1 MKYKN
6 LLKTP
11 AGEKWQRIG
20 IQRRSGV
27 AVPLFSVYSS
37 QSIGIGEFRDVKYL
51 IRWCKE
57 TGMSIL
63 QFLPMNDVGNDFA
76 PYNAVSSFALEPMYI
91 AINKLKNVNLSP
103 FKKEIRKLKKLYK
116 CGSNRIN
123 YKIKKEKLDLL
134 WKIYNRSYINRI
146 NKFEMYRSDN
156 SYWLRDYALYK
167 VIKEKQSNKKWE
179 DWECIYRTRNKES
192 LREFEKVNLKRIVF
206 FYWLQWQLFE
216 QFKLV
221 RDYAQKKD
229 LLLMGDLPFLVARD
243 SCDVW
248 ANQKHFK
255 LNLFTGAPPDMYF
268 ALGQRWSMPPYNWNE
283 IEKDQYIYIRERL
296 KYAENF
302 YDMYRIDHFVGLFR
316 IWTIETDLPDEKAGL
331 IGNFDPQQEDSWEEH
346 GKKII
351 DIMIQNSEMLPCA
364 EDLGTVPNCSKKI
377 LQEYGIPGMSVQRW
391 AKERND
397 SYTFLNPEKY
407 RINSVATISTHDS
420 STIVDWWYNEA
431 GTIDE
436 KLFKRLCLEKDVHE
450 NDSSEAIKK
459 SLFDL
464 TNSNQG
470 RLLWKKEIKNVNTL
484 LDILGTNI
492 EKGYEFVELYLDS
505 YNEKNKFWDFLNI
518 IKKYQNKI
526 STDFIQKG
534 LTKINQTA
542 SIFSIQLLQEW
553 LSLEESFLRKNE
565 ETCYRI
571 NFPGIVDDKNWTTV
585 LPYSLEELQELKIN
599 SLIKDINKDC
609 NRIC

>member
-1 MKYKN
+1 MIN
-6 LLKTP
+6 TP
-11 AGEKWQRIG
+11 SGEKWRRIG
-20 IQRRSGV
+20 IQRRSGA

-37 QSIGIGEFRDVKYL
+37 RSIGIGEFRDIKYL

-57 TGMSIL
+57 TGLSIL
-63 QFLPMNDVGNDFA
+63 QFLPMNDVGDDFA

-103 FKKEIRKLKKLYK
+103 FKKEIRKLKKLYR

-134 WKIYNRSYINRI
+134 WKIYNHSYINRI
-146 NKFEMYRSDN
+146 NKFEKFKCDN
-156 SYWLRDYALYK
+156 LYWLKDYALYK
-167 VIKEKQSNKKWE
+167 VIKEKQFNKRWE
-179 DWECIYRTRNKES
+179 DWEYTYKTKNEES
-192 LREFEKVNLKRIVF
+192 LKEFEKVNLKRIVF
-206 FYWLQWQLFE
+206 QYWVQWQLFE
-216 QFKLV
+216 QFKLIK
-221 RDYAQKKD
+221 DYALKRD
-229 LLLMGDLPFLVARD
+229 LILLGDLPFLVARD

-248 ANQKHFK
+248 ANQNYFK
-255 LNLFTGAPPDMYF
+255 LHLFSGAPPDMYF
-268 ALGQRWSMPPYNWNE
+268 AIGQRWGMPPYNWDE
-283 IEKDQYIYIRERL
+283 IENDKYIYITKRL

-316 IWTIETDLPDEKAGL
+316 VWTIETDSPGEKAGL
-331 IGNFDPQQEDSWEEH
+331 IGNFDPQEEDSWEEH
-346 GKKII
+346 GKKIL

-364 EDLGTVPNCSKKI
+364 EDLGTVPSCSNKI
-377 LQEYGIPGMSVQRW
+377 LEEYGIPGMNVQRW
-391 AKERND
+391 VKERNNN
-397 SYTFLNPEKY
+397 YTFLSPKEY
-407 RINSVATISTHDS
+407 RMNSVATISTHDS

-436 KLFKRLCLEKDVHE
+436 RLFKRLCLEKDVSE
-450 NDSSEAIKK
+450 NGTQEVIK

-464 TNSNQG
+464 SNSNQG
-470 RLLWKKEIKNVNTL
+470 RLLWKKEVENINIL
-484 LDILGTNI
+484 LNILGMDI
-492 EKGYEFVELYLDS
+492 EKGYEIAELYLDS
-505 YNEKNKFWDFLNI
+505 YKEKKKFWDFINM
-518 IKKYQNKI
+518 IKIYSNKI
-526 STDFIQKG
+526 STDFIYKV
-534 LTKINQTA
+534 LIKINQTA

-609 NRIC
+609 NRLC

>member
-1 MKYKN
+1 MI
-6 LLKTP
+6 KTP
-11 AGEKWQRIG
+11 TGDKWQRIG

-37 QSIGIGEFRDVKYL
+37 RSIGIGEFRDIKYL
-51 IRWCKE
+51 TRWCKE

-63 QFLPMNDVGNDFA
+63 QFLPMNDVGDDFA

-116 CGSNRIN
+116 FESNRIN
-123 YKIKKEKLDLL
+123 YKIKKEKIDLL

-146 NKFEMYRSDN
+146 NKFEKFKSEN
-156 SYWLRDYALYK
+156 LYWLKDYALYK

-179 DWECIYRTRNKES
+179 EWEYTYKTKNEES
-192 LREFEKVNLKRIVF
+192 LKEFEKSNLKRIYF
-206 FYWLQWQLFE
+206 FYWVQWQLFE
-216 QFKLV
+216 QFKLIKE
-221 RDYAQKKD
+221 YAQKKD

-243 SCDVW
+243 SSDVW
-248 ANQKHFK
+248 ANQKYFK
-255 LNLFTGAPPDMYF
+255 LHLFSGAPPDMYF
-268 ALGQRWSMPPYNWNE
+268 AMGQRWGMPPYNWDE
-283 IEKDQYIYIRERL
+283 IKKDKYIYIICRL

-316 IWTIETDLPDEKAGL
+316 IWIIETKSPEDKAGL
-331 IGNFDPQQEDSWEEH
+331 LGNFDPQEEDSWEEH
-346 GKKII
+346 GKKIL

-364 EDLGTVPNCSKKI
+364 EDLGTVPACSNKI
-377 LQEYGIPGMSVQRW
+377 LEEYGIPGINVQRW
-391 AKERND
+391 VKERNNN
-397 SYTFLNPEKY
+397 YTFLNPNEY

-420 STIVDWWYNEA
+420 STIVEWWYNEA

-436 KLFKRLCLEKDVHE
+436 RLFKRLCLEKDVSE
-450 NDSSEAIKK
+450 NDTHETIN

-464 TNSNQG
+464 SNSKQG
-470 RLLWKKEIKNVNTL
+470 RLLWKTEIENVNIL
-484 LDILGTNI
+484 LNILDMNI
-492 EKGYEFVELYLDS
+492 EKGYEFVKLYLES
-505 YNEKNKFWDFLNI
+505 YNEKKKFWNFINI
-518 IKKYQNKI
+518 IKNYSNKI
-526 STDFIQKG
+526 SADFIYKV
-534 LTKINQTA
+534 LIKINQTT

-565 ETCYRI
+565 ETSYRI

-599 SLIKDINKDC
+599 SLIKDINKEC
-609 NRIC
+609 NRLC